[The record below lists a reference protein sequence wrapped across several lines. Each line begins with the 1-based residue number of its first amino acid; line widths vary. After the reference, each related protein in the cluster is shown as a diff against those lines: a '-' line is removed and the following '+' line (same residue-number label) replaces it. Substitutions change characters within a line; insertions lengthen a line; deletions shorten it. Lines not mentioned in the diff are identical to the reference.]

1 MPILKLSRRETANWL
16 QSIYFCHVEE
26 ELLAWRAIGRAA
38 QQCLEMGLHRKQSLV
53 NHFTDADTREFAIQ
67 VFWVVYELDRRWS
80 FGTSLSFALDD
91 RDIDAK
97 LPEPDGE
104 HLYFKCMVSYAR
116 LCSRVWEE
124 LPPYGSSS
132 QWIPKEMEDYL
143 DFVTQNWLLSIPQKL
158 QFRHP
163 RLGLAPSNQPRI
175 LHRLRTL
182 CYLRGNYMR
191 LLIHRH
197 HVLNPDNVKADMQ
210 SMRLVVEIAKDSI
223 EVLVHLNG
231 TSDIYVRQQPIY
243 HFYLL
248 SGLAIL
254 LLAVCHA
261 PSMFAETCRDSFE
274 SAVELVKGFSRNSSA
289 SRRLW
294 KSIRSLLPVIRSLGG
309 QEGAASAKDTSGI
322 NEAAARSSKSWEQDQ
337 DQPQH
342 GITGETIIGPDSLWT
357 DNNSTFTP
365 DLGTLIPDIFDMSN
379 NLIDLYNAFG
389 STGMAQPM
397 QPEAAAG
404 NSSGQGSPGWEMDE
418 ISRHFQGLI

>member
-1 MPILKLSRRETANWL
+1 
-16 QSIYFCHVEE
+16 
-26 ELLAWRAIGRAA
+26 
-38 QQCLEMGLHRKQSLV
+38 
-53 NHFTDADTREFAIQ
+53 
-67 VFWVVYELDRRWS
+67 
-80 FGTSLSFALDD
+80 
-91 RDIDAK
+91 
-97 LPEPDGE
+97 
-104 HLYFKCMVSYAR
+104 
-116 LCSRVWEE
+116 
-124 LPPYGSSS
+124 
-132 QWIPKEMEDYL
+132 MEDYL

-191 LLIHRH
+191 LFIHRH

-261 PSMFAETCRDSFE
+261 PSMFVETCRDSFE

-289 SRRLW
+289 SRRPW
-294 KSIRSLLPVIRSLGG
+294 KSICGLLPVIGSLGS

-322 NEAAARSSKSWEQDQ
+322 TEAAALSSKSWEQDQ

-342 GITGETIIGPDSLWT
+342 GTTGETIIGPDSLWM

-365 DLGTLIPDIFDMSN
+365 DLGTSIPDVFDMSN

-397 QPEAAAG
+397 QLEAVAG
-404 NSSGQGSPGWEMDE
+404 NSSGQGPPGWEMDE
-418 ISRHFQGLI
+418 ILRHFQGLI